1 MSFQLK
7 TVLGIALIEAV
18 LLFLLVLSSNAALSS
33 SLERELEKRADTT
46 LELLRATWRQDII
59 ARADARLEE
68 AARKLATESDDVTFV
83 TIREVGRDPRPPIEA
98 GSPATRN
105 GDEDVLRRS
114 TVVQIP
120 SRPDTVIELE
130 LSRANAL
137 AASDDL
143 QRQNTLIAASEMLL
157 VALFSFLL
165 GRYLTREL
173 KKLQQA
179 TAAIASG
186 ELGVV
191 IPVNGGDE
199 LAGVARSFN
208 RMSQELLRSHVQQ
221 LASEAKLSAVLDGLQ
236 DGVCLLDSRN
246 RVRYRNPQA
255 TRYLETLTPSW
266 RPDLPLT
273 HLDSHA
279 LDDLRAAED
288 GRALLELEREDAQ
301 RWFEVHIFEET
312 SGQRG
317 SGEWI
322 LTCRDVTAA
331 RARDDHD
338 RRQEQLA
345 VVGQLAAGLAHDF
358 NNILG
363 VIIGVAE
370 LNLMNEDELA
380 GQLRADFQT
389 IHEQAQRSS
398 QLIRQILDFSRG
410 GEADTQ
416 SLHVGD
422 ALHAM
427 VDLLQR
433 TLPSSIELTC
443 EVEENG
449 DAPLEVPFDE
459 TKFQQ
464 VIANL
469 VINAAAAMPSGGAVQ
484 VTARS
489 CEGQGLRPNAPADR
503 FERWVVVTVADSGE
517 GIPRKNLQRIFE
529 PFFTTKDKSKG
540 AGLGLAQVYGILQR
554 QGGDIHVDSTVG
566 KGTCF
571 SLFLRVEDD
580 AESIAAAAPKEP
592 RAVEPADGDAT
603 VLLVEDQDE
612 MRATVAQ
619 MLRRIGYEVLEACS
633 GEQGLERFDA
643 HRDSLA
649 AVLTDAVMP
658 GIDGLEMAA
667 ELRRRGC
674 DVPIVLMSGYFER
687 QRSGASQPD
696 SGLDAFLP
704 KPVGLKDLSAVLGRL
719 LTLRD
724 DPQGP

>member
-7 TVLGIALIEAV
+7 TVLGVALIEAV
-18 LLFLLVLSSNAALSS
+18 LLFLLVFSSNSALSA
-33 SLERELEKRADTT
+33 SLDSELDKRAMAT
-46 LELLRATWRQDII
+46 LEMLRATASEAIINDDIATLQSLTEQAI
-59 ARADARLEE
+59 KISDVELVSIREQGGVELASASRPRSSDQGSTIFSKSIEVKRPGQ
-68 AARKLATESDDVTFV
+68 LAT
-83 TIREVGRDPRPPIEA
+83 
-98 GSPATRN
+98 
-105 GDEDVLRRS
+105 
-114 TVVQIP
+114 
-120 SRPDTVIELE
+120 VIQLE
-130 LSRANAL
+130 LSTANEL
-137 AASDDL
+137 AALEAL

-165 GRYLTREL
+165 GRYLTSEL

-191 IPVNGGDE
+191 IPVNGSDE

-221 LASEAKLSAVLDGLQ
+221 LASEAKLSAVLDGLH
-236 DGVCLLDSRN
+236 DGVCLLDGN
-246 RVRYRNPQA
+246 HRVRYLNPQA
-255 TRYLETLTPSW
+255 TRYLETLTPAW
-266 RPDLPLT
+266 QPGQPLT
-273 HLDSHA
+273 HLGPHA
-279 LDDLRAAED
+279 LAEVRAADD
-288 GRALLELEREDAQ
+288 GRALLEFDHDDDHT
-301 RWFEVHIFEET
+301 WFEAHVFAE
-312 SGQRG
+312 SGGQRS

-322 LTCRDVTAA
+322 LTIRDVTAA
-331 RARDDHD
+331 RARDAHD

-380 GQLRADFQT
+380 EPLRADFQT

-422 ALHAM
+422 ALHGM
-427 VDLLQR
+427 VELLQR
-433 TLPSSIELTC
+433 TLPSSVELTC
-443 EVEENG
+443 EIEEDG
-449 DAPLEVPFDE
+449 EHPLQVPFDE

-469 VINAAAAMPSGGAVQ
+469 VINAAAAMPSGGSILL
-484 VTARS
+484 TARAR
-489 CEGQGLRPNAPADR
+489 EGQGLRPNAPPDS

-571 SLFLRVEDD
+571 SLFLRVEESEQPSAPPPTAAEAGPVAPPGDD
-580 AESIAAAAPKEP
+580 AAI
-592 RAVEPADGDAT
+592 
-603 VLLVEDQDE
+603 LLVEDQQE

-619 MLRRIGYEVLEACS
+619 MLRRIGYEVFEACS
-633 GEQGLERFDA
+633 GEQGLERFDEL
-643 HRDSLA
+643 RDGIT

-667 ELRRRGC
+667 EMRRRGC

-696 SGLDAFLP
+696 SGIDAFLP
-704 KPVGLKDLSAVLGRL
+704 KPVGLKELSAVLGRL
-719 LTLRD
+719 VALRD
-724 DPQGP
+724 GPQRP

>member
-7 TVLGIALIEAV
+7 TVLGVALIEAV
-18 LLFLLVLSSNAALSS
+18 LLFLLVFSSNAALSA
-33 SLERELEKRADTT
+33 SLDSELDKRATTT
-46 LELLRATWRQDII
+46 LRMLRAAVRNDILSDDFATVSSFPSDAIDIPDVTYVAIKDDLGQRLGHAGRPATDEEVDSVYKKSINIEVEGDLRATIEI
-59 ARADARLEE
+59 ELSTASAM
-68 AARKLATESDDVTFV
+68 AARE
-83 TIREVGRDPRPPIEA
+83 G
-98 GSPATRN
+98 
-105 GDEDVLRRS
+105 
-114 TVVQIP
+114 
-120 SRPDTVIELE
+120 
-130 LSRANAL
+130 
-137 AASDDL
+137 L
-143 QRQNTLIAASEMLL
+143 QSQNLLIAASEMLL

-173 KKLQQA
+173 KRLQQA

-191 IPVNGGDE
+191 IPVRGSDE
-199 LAGVARSFN
+199 LAGVAQSFN

-221 LASEAKLSAVLDGLQ
+221 LASEAKLAVVLDGLH
-236 DGVCLLDSRN
+236 DGVCLLDGNN
-246 RVRYRNPQA
+246 RVRYLNPQA
-255 TRYLETLTPSW
+255 TRYLERLTPAWQSGQ
-266 RPDLPLT
+266 PLT
-273 HLDSHA
+273 HLGPHA
-279 LDDLRAAED
+279 LAEVRAADD
-288 GRALLELEREDAQ
+288 GRALLEFDHDDDHS
-301 RWFEVHIFEET
+301 WFEAHVFAEN
-312 SGQRG
+312 SGQRS

-322 LTCRDVTAA
+322 LTIRDVTAA
-331 RARDDHD
+331 RARDAHD

-380 GQLRADFQT
+380 EPLRMDFQT

-422 ALHAM
+422 ALHGM
-427 VDLLQR
+427 VELLQR
-433 TLPSSIELTC
+433 TLPSSVVLTC
-443 EVEENG
+443 EIEEDG
-449 DAPLEVPFDE
+449 EHPLEVPFDE

-469 VINAAAAMPSGGAVQ
+469 VINAAAAMPAGGSILL
-484 VTARS
+484 TARAR
-489 CEGQGLRPNAPADR
+489 EGQGLRPNAPPDS

-571 SLFLRVEDD
+571 SLFLRVEESEPPPPPPAAVEAGPIAPPGDD
-580 AESIAAAAPKEP
+580 AAI
-592 RAVEPADGDAT
+592 
-603 VLLVEDQDE
+603 LLVEDQQE

-619 MLRRIGYEVLEACS
+619 MLRRIGYEVFEACS
-633 GEQGLERFDA
+633 GEQGLERFDEL
-643 HRDSLA
+643 RDGITA
-649 AVLTDAVMP
+649 ILTDAVMP

-667 ELRRRGC
+667 EMRRRGC

-696 SGLDAFLP
+696 SGIDAFLP
-704 KPVGLKDLSAVLGRL
+704 KPVGLKELSAVLGRL
-719 LTLRD
+719 LALRD
-724 DPQGP
+724 GPQRP

>member
-7 TVLGIALIEAV
+7 TVLGVALIEAALLLL
-18 LLFLLVLSSNAALSS
+18 LLFSSNTALSS
-33 SLERELEKRADTT
+33 SLEEELAKRADTT
-46 LELLRATWRQDII
+46 IQLLRATLSEAII
-59 ARADARLEE
+59 SRDDDTLEKLAD
-68 AARKLATESDDVTFV
+68 LATESGDVTYIA
-83 TIREVGRDPRPPIEA
+83 IRERGPRAAMLIEA
-98 GSPATRN
+98 GSQAEE
-105 GDEDVLRRS
+105 GASDVIRRS
-114 TVVQIP
+114 LVEKIA
-120 SRPDTVIELE
+120 SRPDTTIEIEL
-130 LSRANAL
+130 STASAL
-137 AASDDL
+137 AAREGL
-143 QRQNTLIAASEMLL
+143 QRQNLLIAASEMLL

-173 KKLQQA
+173 KRLQQA

-191 IPVNGGDE
+191 IPVNGSDE

-221 LASEAKLSAVLDGLQ
+221 LASEAKLSAVLDGLH
-236 DGVCLLDSRN
+236 DGVCLIDGRG
-246 RVRYRNPQA
+246 RVRYQNPQA
-255 TRYLETLTPSW
+255 TRYLEQLTPNW
-266 RPDLPLT
+266 RSDLPLT
-273 HLDSHA
+273 HLGQHA
-279 LDDLRAAED
+279 LDGVRAAEG
-288 GRALLELEREDAQ
+288 GRALLEFDRDDEH
-301 RWFEVHIFEET
+301 RWFDVHAFAET
-312 SGQRG
+312 SGQRS

-322 LTCRDVTAA
+322 LTLRDVTSA
-331 RARDDHD
+331 RLREDHD

-380 GQLRADFQT
+380 EPLRADFQT

-398 QLIRQILDFSRG
+398 GLIRQILDFSRG

-416 SLHVGD
+416 TLHVGD
-422 ALHAM
+422 SLHGM
-427 VDLLQR
+427 VELLQR

-443 EVEENG
+443 EIEEDG
-449 DAPLEVPFDE
+449 QASLEVPFDE

-464 VIANL
+464 VVANL
-469 VINAAAAMPSGGAVQ
+469 VINAAAAMPDGGPILL
-484 VTARS
+484 TARRR
-489 CEGQGLRPNAPADR
+489 EGQGLRPNAPPNR
-503 FERWVVVTVADSGE
+503 PEEWVVVTVADAGE

-571 SLFLRVEDD
+571 SLFLRTDSGEERTPAQASEEAD
-580 AESIAAAAPKEP
+580 AVAAPDE
-592 RAVEPADGDAT
+592 GT
-603 VLLVEDQDE
+603 TIMLVEDQAE
-612 MRATVAQ
+612 MRATVGQ
-619 MLRRIGYEVLEACS
+619 MLRRVGYDVLEACS
-633 GEQGLERFDA
+633 GEQGIEQFESNREDV
-643 HRDSLA
+643 A

-667 ELRRRGC
+667 ALRRGGC

-687 QRSGASQPD
+687 QRSGASEPD
-696 SGLDAFLP
+696 SGIDAFLP
-704 KPVGLKDLSAVLGRL
+704 KPVGLKDLNAVLGKL
-719 LTLRD
+719 VTLRD
-724 DPQGP
+724 DPPPP